1 MEDLTVSAVTRVLR
15 AVVSAAFFVL
25 EAVANFLGVRD
36 RIKGMRWDKN
46 GDRDP
51 PVTGK

>member
-15 AVVSAAFFVL
+15 AVVSAALFAL

-36 RIKGMRWDKN
+36 RTKGMRRDKN
-46 GDRDP
+46 RDRDHP
-51 PVTGK
+51 